1 MGADGKLL
9 VNRVG
14 KPIRFPPVCNV
25 FGIGSDFPHKV
36 NGGLEC
42 YGNSHFLFF
51 CFFHCFNFFTNIFKD
66 LKIGGTWE

>member
-42 YGNSHFLFF
+42 SGNSHFLFF
-51 CFFHCFNFFTNIFKD
+51 CFFHGFIFLQIFSKI
-66 LKIGGTWE
+66 LKLGVTGE